1 MGVFSNLGMVIK
13 DSALS
18 GITKGLRNVQLSLN
32 MPSYNGGQGND
43 VYSNSFIEP
52 IDIDNDFSLF
62 DTAIDSNEPFG
73 EEYGIALKNK
83 TGNKFSGQFTDK
95 LGNKI
100 DVTTRQGNNDIGDD
114 GIYYYADDAEL
125 DSDKYRLNLPSWGY
139 KDFINERN
147 IFIKHL
153 SNGFDEPGW
162 FYFKLFFDFD
172 SNHGLFGSILKNS
185 DKKSTS
191 DDEIEKFISTN
202 SAYQYLNI
210 CKRFHKYENLG
221 QRAISLKK
229 FTRLLSFININ
240 SPWFFNGINNLSS
253 LSNPQIDKF
262 GEDKYIELIL
272 SQEAVDMRIT
282 TLLSLYKYA
291 CYDDINNKEI
301 IPENLRKFDMCLLI
315 FSSPIKYVHDISNSK
330 KFYKSTTESDNLMSY
345 KLYRFYNCEI
355 DPNTLGTYI
364 PSDLKNET
372 AFELGTN
379 TLKIKYDKVY
389 EYNMNEYMGILIGSD
404 GIYIDNPNIEI
415 KDVMN
420 LTTYSEEMIHQTFNK
435 LFKSKTNF
443 LLGNIFGQD
452 RRVYEPNMNSFNTI
466 NKFTEYAKTK
476 YGLMSGKSNRKNW
489 TLNTG
494 FDILYKLLGT
504 GYNANAEVLK
514 VGGQVIGDGTV
525 LNGHGEYRVGSAV
538 WRSKINRMV
547 NGSNK
552 LSDREIRLTTVGKG
566 KATNWAQNL
575 HDMALNSVKPLK
587 FI

>member
-1 MGVFSNLGMVIK
+1 MGVFSNLGTVIK

-43 VYSNSFIEP
+43 VYSNSFVEP

-62 DTAIDSNEPFG
+62 GTSVENNSSNSSSDIPG
-73 EEYGIALKNK
+73 YLKNSK
-83 TGNKFSGQFTDK
+83 KFGDA
-95 LGNKI
+95 
-100 DVTTRQGNNDIGDD
+100 VTFYSNDIKYDKSD
-114 GIYYYADDAEL
+114 LEDADIYKL
-125 DSDKYRLNLPSWGY
+125 SLPQWTYG
-139 KDFINERN
+139 DFINERN

-172 SNHGLFGSILKNS
+172 SNYGLFGSILKNNDYS
-185 DKKSTS
+185 NY
-191 DDEIEKFISTN
+191 EINQTELDSFVSVN
-202 SAYQYLNI
+202 SAYQYLNM
-210 CKRFHKYENLG
+210 CKKFHQYEKLDE
-221 QRAISLKK
+221 RAISLKK

-315 FSSPIKYVHDISNSK
+315 FSSPIKYVHDISNSN

-566 KATNWAQNL
+566 KSTNWAQNL